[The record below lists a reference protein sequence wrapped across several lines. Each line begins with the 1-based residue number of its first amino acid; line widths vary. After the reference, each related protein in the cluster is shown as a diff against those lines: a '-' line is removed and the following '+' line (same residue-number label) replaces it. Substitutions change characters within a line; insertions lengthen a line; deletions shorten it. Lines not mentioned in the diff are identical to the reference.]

1 MMEVDW
7 LPHCS
12 LHVFSCNRRAQLS
25 APRMKSKRRWVGS
38 RQLPALPCPAWL
50 HFHPAGV
57 RHPACARNCWLVQ
70 EGVNAALDL
79 AGTVSCPLHTLWLPA
94 PSPLCPHRDPVP
106 ACVTWE
112 WGDLLQTPASPSPQ
126 GALWSLHLK
135 TTAPP
140 GLCCYSAFLWAGR
153 SCLLTSLVPS
163 GRCLTGQPVPSAGH
177 CPGLPV
183 TLQQTEAPVWQYGV

>member
-94 PSPLCPHRDPVP
+94 PSFSVPTGTLCQPVFP
-106 ACVTWE
+106 GNGVTACRF
-112 WGDLLQTPASPSPQ
+112 QP
-126 GALWSLHLK
+126 
-135 TTAPP
+135 APP
-140 GLCCYSAFLWAGR
+140 LEGLFGPCTSKPQPHLGSA
-153 SCLLTSLVPS
+153 
-163 GRCLTGQPVPSAGH
+163 
-177 CPGLPV
+177 V
-183 TLQQTEAPVWQYGV
+183 TLPSSGQGVVC